1 MPKKIEISHRTII
14 FTTFFLIFLWFL
26 YQIRQILIALFISVI
41 LMAALNPAVDRLTRF
56 KIPRFLAILLLYI
69 LIIGVFVLSIA
80 GVVPP
85 LADQTSTLISRLP
98 EYSQNLG
105 LPIIDQKIIADQIS
119 QLGSIPANIVK
130 LSISIFSNLLVV
142 LAILVIT
149 FYLLM
154 ERRNLNKYLTV
165 LFGGDSEKKAE
176 KFINEMEKKLGG
188 WVRAQLILMIIVGLL
203 CYVGLRLL
211 GIEFALPL
219 AILAGFFEI
228 IPNIGPI
235 ASAIPAF
242 FAGFIISPLMGLA
255 VAALYFLIQQL
266 ENTVIVPK
274 IMEKEVG
281 VNPII
286 TILSLTIGFKL
297 AGITGA
303 VLAIPVV
310 LLVRIVASEI
320 YSSEKFRRL

>member
-14 FTTFFLIFLWFL
+14 FTTFFLLFLWIL
-26 YQIRQILIALFISVI
+26 YQIRQVLIALFVSVI
-41 LMAALNPAVDRLTRF
+41 LMAALNPAVDRLTKF

-85 LADQTSTLISRLP
+85 LVDQTSTLISRLP

-130 LSISIFSNLLVV
+130 LSISIFSNLFVV

-188 WVRAQLILMIIVGLL
+188 WVRAQLILMVIIGLFS
-203 CYVGLRLL
+203 YIGLRLL

-219 AILAGFFEI
+219 AILAGVFEI

-255 VAALYFLIQQL
+255 VIALYFLIQQL

-320 YSSEKFRRL
+320 YSSERFRQL

>member
-14 FTTFFLIFLWFL
+14 FTTFFLLFLWIL
-26 YQIRQILIALFISVI
+26 YQIRQVLIALFVSVI
-41 LMAALNPAVDRLTRF
+41 LMAALNPAVDRLTKF

-85 LADQTSTLISRLP
+85 LVDQTSTLISRLP

-130 LSISIFSNLLVV
+130 LSISIFSNLFVV

-188 WVRAQLILMIIVGLL
+188 WVRAQLILMVIIGLFS
-203 CYVGLRLL
+203 YIGLRLL

-219 AILAGFFEI
+219 AILAGVFEI

-255 VAALYFLIQQL
+255 VVALYFLIQQL
-266 ENTVIVPK
+266 ENSVIVPK

-310 LLVRIVASEI
+310 LLIRIVASEI

>member
-14 FTTFFLIFLWFL
+14 FTTFFLLFLWIL
-26 YQIRQILIALFISVI
+26 YQIRQVLIALFVSVI
-41 LMAALNPAVDRLTRF
+41 LMAALNPAVDRLIKF

-85 LADQTSTLISRLP
+85 LVDQTSTLISRLP

-130 LSISIFSNLLVV
+130 LSISIFSNLFVV

-188 WVRAQLILMIIVGLL
+188 WVRAQLILMVIIGLFS
-203 CYVGLRLL
+203 YIGLRLL

-219 AILAGFFEI
+219 AILAGVFEI

-242 FAGFIISPLMGLA
+242 FAGFVISPLMGLA
-255 VAALYFLIQQL
+255 VIALYFLIQQL

-320 YSSEKFRRL
+320 YSSERFRQL